1 MPAGVGYPSSAT
13 PNVELVPPSQCGPS
27 NPGTPCVVN
36 TTYTVFGPSFADVP
50 WEATIAQSAYNSLQV
65 NLQHTSKLSTFLI
78 GYTYSKC
85 MDNASGLQEGVNPFD
100 PKLSIGLCIFDV
112 TQNFV
117 ASYET
122 QLPFDRAF
130 HATSGWANKIAAG
143 WSVSGITSFVTGLP
157 VTMSE
162 SDDNSLTGTQG
173 GEAQIDLPDFAGG
186 KVLATT
192 NPRNGGSYFNTNLF
206 SPEALGTIG
215 NSRRRFFHG
224 PGLNNWNVALLKN
237 TKLTESITLQ
247 FRAEA
252 FNVFNHAQFSAQNS
266 SGFGTVA
273 SSGFGVISATYGQP
287 RVLQVALKLLF

>member
-27 NPGTPCVVN
+27 HPGTPCVVN
-36 TTYTVFGPSFADVP
+36 TTYSVFGPSFADVP

-65 NLQHTSKLSTFLI
+65 NLQHTSKLSSFLI

-130 HATSGWANKIAAG
+130 HTTSGWANRLAEG
-143 WSVSGITSFVTGLP
+143 WSVSGITSFVT
-157 VTMSE
+157 
-162 SDDNSLTGTQG
+162 
-173 GEAQIDLPDFAGG
+173 
-186 KVLATT
+186 
-192 NPRNGGSYFNTNLF
+192 NPRNGSTYFNTSLF

-224 PGLNNWNVALLKN
+224 PGLNNWNIALLKD
-237 TKLTESITLQ
+237 TKLTESKFLQ

-273 SSGFGVISATYGQP
+273 SSGFGIISATYGQP
-287 RVLQVALKLLF
+287 RVLQVGLKLLF